1 MRVAFQLIGLATTP
15 GLPDAVPA
23 SIWLNPLEN
32 MKDWYCSRASSS
44 HIPASASCSSR
55 LTSGAP
61 RDASAPPSLLRAAGR
76 TPAAAI
82 SLIRLSSLARPGRP
96 CPDCCHPRKQV
107 SRDPACRSAPLIATR
122 ECQGKYYGPFFRGSR
137 VTEKKGL
144 HFSYRREPAGRV
156 GCTWHIPQCG

>member
-1 MRVAFQLIGLATTP
+1 MIGLATTP

-32 MKDWYCSRASSS
+32 MKDWYCRRPSSS

-61 RDASAPPSLLRAAGR
+61 RDASAPAPSLLRPAGR

-82 SLIRLSSLARPGRP
+82 SLIRLSSLARPRRP
-96 CPDCCHPRKQV
+96 RPDCCHPRKQV
-107 SRDPACRSAPLIATR
+107 
-122 ECQGKYYGPFFRGSR
+122 GP
-137 VTEKKGL
+137 
-144 HFSYRREPAGRV
+144 EPAGVRL
-156 GCTWHIPQCG
+156 